1 MSRFLIKDMPLE
13 GLKLIKRQP
22 IKDERGFLSRLF
34 CKEELASIFDVEKHI
49 IQINHTNTVQKGT
62 IRGMHYQRPPHGEI
76 KIVTC
81 LVGEIFDVVV
91 DIRKNS
97 ATFLKWHAE
106 VLSAENANS
115 LFIPEG
121 FAHGF
126 QALSD
131 NCHLLYCH
139 SAAYA
144 SHGEG
149 GLHYQDPKL
158 DISWPLD
165 ADIVSARDQSFA
177 RLTTDFQGILV

>member
-1 MSRFLIKDMPLE
+1 MSRFLIEETPLA
-13 GLKLIKRQP
+13 GLKLIKRQV

-34 CKEELASIFDVEKHI
+34 CREELAAIFNVEKHI
-49 IQINHTNTVQKGT
+49 VQINHTKTLEMGS
-62 IRGMHYQRPPHGEI
+62 IRGLHYQLPPYSEI
-76 KIVTC
+76 KLVTC
-81 LVGEIFDVVV
+81 LVGEILDVVV

-115 LFIPEG
+115 FFIPEG

-139 SAAYA
+139 SAAYVPHA
-144 SHGEG
+144 EA

-158 DISWPLD
+158 AIKWPCEIGAL
-165 ADIVSARDQSFA
+165 SKRDQSHPFITEA
-177 RLTTDFQGILV
+177 FEGLIL